1 MNSLKK
7 LPRFIHQ
14 CMTIGEIPTSYKIS
28 LTYEEQLMW
37 FCRFLEEQVIPV
49 VNNNS
54 EVVQELKT
62 FIEEY
67 FENLDVQEEIN
78 NKLDEMAEDGTLEEI
93 ITEYINLKSLL
104 CYDTVSDM
112 KSATNLVNGSYAR
125 TMGYNTINDNGSSLY
140 KIRNITNED
149 IVDEGSIIALNN
161 ENLIAELI
169 TIEKVIRPE
178 QFGAVGDG
186 VTNDSVN
193 FTKAFNY
200 AINNNFDFKAEKT
213 YKTSSTLN
221 LTGTYH
227 NIFINSVIYNGSSHF
242 LIIKGALNNIK
253 IGKLVGSYG
262 TSQGAIVLQAENN
275 TVLNSHNKIEFDYID
290 GFDKAIYLDG
300 ETANSYGIQY
310 NEIKGGVINTP
321 TNYGIYLG
329 ISSNQS
335 ICWINQNYFDKIR
348 TNCIYGIYMDNN
360 KSQNSM
366 NSNIFNEIG
375 LEPDSNVDALY
386 GIYNN
391 NTRDNKFLNCR
402 ASEINTNE
410 TLIYELSTSAS
421 FPNVYEFTQNIPI
434 NKISMLTGI
443 LKSILCSN
451 DNALVLSNAG
461 AKFFDDGSYLLLD
474 NEWKKT
480 GRIYNAYNSDLDN
493 TRTDRKDVAFDM
505 LYRFG
510 ADANGNY
517 KVILN
522 KANIDRSVLKL
533 RIGNLPGGTFTM
545 KVVDANDNILIE
557 EGVINSTGVWT
568 IEKESAEKWY
578 AFK

>member
-7 LPRFIHQ
+7 LPKFIHQ

-125 TMGYNTINDNGSSLY
+125 TLGYNTINDNGSSLY

-161 ENLIAELI
+161 ENLIAELV

-227 NIFINSVIYNGSSHF
+227 NIFINSVIYNGTSHF

-310 NEIKGGVINTP
+310 NEIKGGIINTP

-451 DNALVLSNAG
+451 NNALVLSNAG